1 MCLTPIPI
9 ITQPLGDY
17 WQPAVLL
24 CSCGFVPSNIQ
35 KMNPVSQS
43 YTTPVPGTCYLIPGR
58 LQCPD
63 MPLPSD
69 PYSAFRMLS
78 AQVFKRHSSRFQLF
92 SFLAH
97 YWCNELPLL
106 SGWANQCASPD
117 RDLKQT
123 YSGHTLANHWL
134 TYLNLDQTYL
144 LYRLWHGHQCT
155 SDSHNFSSL
164 QCCRWPSVVN
174 SSSVTLRIQ
183 LKCFAFFPPH
193 QLYHDFLLSRSW
205 FNYVSSQKN

>member
-1 MCLTPIPI
+1 M
-9 ITQPLGDY
+9 GDY

-24 CSCGFVPSNIQ
+24 WSCGFVPSNIQ

-97 YWCNELPLL
+97 YWRNELPLL
-106 SGWANQCASPD
+106 SGWPNQCTSPD

-123 YSGHTLANHWL
+123 YSGYTLANHLL
-134 TYLNLDQTYL
+134 TYLNLDQPISSTVCDMVINVL
-144 LYRLWHGHQCT
+144 LILWHWYT
-155 SDSHNFSSL
+155 EWIFPTIL
-164 QCCRWPSVVN
+164 VAYSVV
-174 SSSVTLRIQ
+174 
-183 LKCFAFFPPH
+183 AG
-193 QLYHDFLLSRSW
+193 YM
-205 FNYVSSQKN
+205 